1 MNFIDSS
8 VEIIDDINSDLI
20 LKKIEL
26 ALRNCYKS
34 ENLIEDGSA
43 EKLIKSCI
51 NRGHESPLEHVSITY
66 RVICD
71 RACYD
76 KQTQVLTNNGWKYF
90 YDLLDD
96 DLILTLDE
104 NNDLV
109 YIKPTEVISYKY
121 TGDMY
126 SFQSSQIDLLV
137 TPNHKMW
144 VFDYNKRSPLTRIW
158 KFIEAQSCTNGRYVF
173 NKSSNGINRT
183 GMKKFLIKGY
193 TIQKGIYDFT
203 YEDKIYNSIPFLKL
217 IGLWLTDGY
226 CCNRKD
232 CSSLEGGITQIKKDV
247 REIIENLLVELGIKY
262 TKTDKGF
269 DFNDQPLLHW
279 LQDTFLQKNDN
290 KKTYYLKLPRD
301 FINSLNRD
309 ELQSLLEGIILG
321 DGSKITNSTG
331 HVVYTASYDFAQD
344 LSEIA
349 LLIGLNSNI
358 RKQSPRE
365 KTFPNGKTCLCKE
378 QYIVSI
384 NEKTTHLFD
393 TRHAQKQIIQY
404 NDMVYCV
411 ELPKYHR
418 LFVQRNGKSVWC
430 GNCSH
435 EWVRHRL
442 ASYSQESS
450 RYCNYTK
457 GKFGSEITYIKPEW
471 FDEYQSLILK
481 PACDTTQEEYN
492 KISIYFA
499 YKKALETAELSY
511 FTMIRNGATPDI
523 ARAVLP
529 NSLKTDLIC
538 TMNIRELRNFFKLR
552 CTKYAHPAIRKL
564 AIELLQKLKEKGLG
578 ILFEDIIYD

>member
-71 RACYD
+71 RG
-76 KQTQVLTNNGWKYF
+76 V
-90 YDLLDD
+90 
-96 DLILTLDE
+96 
-104 NNDLV
+104 
-109 YIKPTEVISYKY
+109 
-121 TGDMY
+121 
-126 SFQSSQIDLLV
+126 
-137 TPNHKMW
+137 
-144 VFDYNKRSPLTRIW
+144 
-158 KFIEAQSCTNGRYVF
+158 
-173 NKSSNGINRT
+173 
-183 GMKKFLIKGY
+183 
-193 TIQKGIYDFT
+193 
-203 YEDKIYNSIPFLKL
+203 
-217 IGLWLTDGY
+217 
-226 CCNRKD
+226 
-232 CSSLEGGITQIKKDV
+232 
-247 REIIENLLVELGIKY
+247 
-262 TKTDKGF
+262 
-269 DFNDQPLLHW
+269 
-279 LQDTFLQKNDN
+279 
-290 KKTYYLKLPRD
+290 
-301 FINSLNRD
+301 
-309 ELQSLLEGIILG
+309 
-321 DGSKITNSTG
+321 
-331 HVVYTASYDFAQD
+331 
-344 LSEIA
+344 
-349 LLIGLNSNI
+349 
-358 RKQSPRE
+358 
-365 KTFPNGKTCLCKE
+365 
-378 QYIVSI
+378 
-384 NEKTTHLFD
+384 
-393 TRHAQKQIIQY
+393 
-404 NDMVYCV
+404 
-411 ELPKYHR
+411 
-418 LFVQRNGKSVWC
+418 
-430 GNCSH
+430 SH

-481 PACDTTQEEYN
+481 PSCDTTQEEYD

-499 YKKALETAELSY
+499 YKKALKTAELSY

-529 NSLKTDLIC
+529 NSLKTDLVC